1 MTPPYWRAGVGTAL
15 MQKAL
20 EELAA
25 TYPAAILRTLAD
37 YPQAQNF
44 YVKTGWTLT
53 NQTRD
58 HGHQICYH
66 RRFR

>member
-1 MTPPYWRAGVGTAL
+1 